1 MAIIYKGFGTVGQT
15 SNFRLTDF
23 ELAKR
28 DLLNHFNIRKGE
40 KLMNPNFGTLIW
52 NVIHDPLTEELKGV
66 ILDDIKTIINSDPR
80 IAVDNVVITEFASGI
95 RIALDL
101 RYVLT
106 NQLDKMNITFDN
118 ANSSTTEITN
128 LLTT

>member
-1 MAIIYKGFGTVGQT
+1 MAIIYKGFGTVDQT
-15 SNFRLTDF
+15 KNFRLTDF

-66 ILDDIKTIINSDPR
+66 ILEDIKTIINSDPR
-80 IAVDNVVITEFASGI
+80 IAIDNVVITEFISGI

-106 NQLDKMNITFDN
+106 NQLDKMILTFDN
-118 ANSSTTEITN
+118 ANS
-128 LLTT
+128 LTT

>member
-1 MAIIYKGFGTVGQT
+1 MTIIYKGFGTVNQS

-23 ELAKR
+23 ELVKQ

-52 NVIHDPLTEELKGV
+52 NVIHDPLTEEMKGV
-66 ILDDIKTIINSDPR
+66 ILEDIKTIINSDPR
-80 IAVDNVVITEFASGI
+80 IAVDNVVITEFISGI
-95 RIALDL
+95 QVALDL

-106 NQLDKMNITFDN
+106 NQLDKMTITFDN
-118 ANSSTTEITN
+118 ANS
-128 LLTT
+128 LTT